1 MTGKNGSLL
10 CHDVF
15 SGTQR
20 AAISARRRTTSK
32 TKIVLPIG
40 CLLACCGRSLFQAVP
55 VRSEPFSGSTG
66 VVRSEHGA
74 FLRFQVREQ
83 VHPEGSL
90 CGNHD

>member
-40 CLLACCGRSLFQAVP
+40 CLL
-55 VRSEPFSGSTG
+55 RSEPFSGSTG